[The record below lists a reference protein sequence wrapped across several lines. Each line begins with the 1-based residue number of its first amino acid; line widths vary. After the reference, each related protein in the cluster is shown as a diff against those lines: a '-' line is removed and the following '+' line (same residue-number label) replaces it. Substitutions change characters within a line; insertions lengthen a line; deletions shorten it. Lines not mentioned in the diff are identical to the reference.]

1 MYDTMLKLKKGITLA
16 LFVIAGVLLAAMA
29 LLVIIQV
36 FTRYVLSDPADWTE
50 ELVTVSLMWACFL
63 CGAYAFVNRKH
74 MALVFFRDRLPEA
87 GKRIVMILVDAL
99 ALAFAAIVIVWGGTQ
114 LTLIS
119 LDAPSAILQIPRGLS
134 YGAAPVGGLFMVLAQ
149 IINLWEDF
157 TGETLPD
164 TDLGAD
170 DETLAAEA
178 AADIRT
184 ETKEARA

>member
-119 LDAPSAILQIPRGLS
+119 LDAPSAILQI
-134 YGAAPVGGLFMVLAQ
+134 LAQ

-170 DETLAAEA
+170 DETLVAEA
-178 AADIRT
+178 AADIPT

>member
-87 GKRIVMILVDAL
+87 GKRIVMTLVDAL

-134 YGAAPVGGLFMVLAQ
+134 YGAAPVGGVF
-149 IINLWEDF
+149 NLWEDG

-170 DETLAAEA
+170 DETLVAEA
-178 AADIRT
+178 AADIPT